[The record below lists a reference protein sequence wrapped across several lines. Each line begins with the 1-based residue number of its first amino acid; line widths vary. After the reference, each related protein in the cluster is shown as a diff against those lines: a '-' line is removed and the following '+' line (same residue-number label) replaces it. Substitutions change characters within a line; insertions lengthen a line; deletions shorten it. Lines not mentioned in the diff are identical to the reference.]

1 LEENGRKD
9 RTGKV
14 TGRRTRKNLT
24 GREVTGRR
32 TWKKVTAGR
41 KWLEE

>member
-24 GREVTGRR
+24 GREVTGRIIYER
-32 TWKKVTAGR
+32 MGLEKK
-41 KWLEE
+41 